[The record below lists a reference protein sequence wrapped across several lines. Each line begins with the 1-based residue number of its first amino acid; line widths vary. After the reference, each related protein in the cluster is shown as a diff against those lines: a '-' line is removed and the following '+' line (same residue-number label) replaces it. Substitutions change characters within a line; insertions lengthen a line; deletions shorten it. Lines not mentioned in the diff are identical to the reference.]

1 MRLIPYLNFDGTCA
15 EAFRF
20 YERVLGGQAQ
30 IMRMGDTPMAPDLP
44 PEVHDRIMHAYLE
57 AGGAVLMG
65 SDTPL
70 GQSVKPEGLAVA
82 LTTEDPAEAER
93 IFNELA
99 DGGTITMPIQQTFW
113 AQRFGMLVDRYGIPW
128 LINGGTP
135 EEG

>member
-70 GQSVKPEGLAVA
+70 GQAVKPEGLAVA

-93 IFNELA
+93 IFKQLA
-99 DGGTITMPIQQTFW
+99 AGGPIRRAIQQTRG
-113 AQRFGMLVDRYGIPW
+113 AQRL
-128 LINGGTP
+128 GTP
-135 EEG
+135 